1 MRPWILGYATDMRG
15 FLRSKRARWSA
26 LGLLFLALLALA
38 APWLAPKDPDLIDLP
53 RRLLGPGSG
62 SWLGTDALGRDLAA
76 RMLYGAR
83 ISLGVGTLAV
93 AMMTLIGILM
103 GTLAGHY
110 RGWVDMVI
118 TRAIDIL
125 LCIPTFY
132 LILAL
137 IVLLGPGIMNV
148 VVVLALTGWTET
160 ARLVRAEVLSLRDRE
175 FILSARAAGA
185 SSSRVMF
192 RHLIPNALGP
202 VYVSAAFGVAG
213 AILLETGLSFL
224 GLGVQPPTS
233 SWGNILEEGRQNIST
248 AWWLTVFPGLAILV
262 TMLLVNSLGE
272 SVRRYFD
279 SRSLDGRHG

>member
-1 MRPWILGYATDMRG
+1 MRG

>member
-1 MRPWILGYATDMRG
+1 MRG

-185 SSSRVMF
+185 SSPRVMF